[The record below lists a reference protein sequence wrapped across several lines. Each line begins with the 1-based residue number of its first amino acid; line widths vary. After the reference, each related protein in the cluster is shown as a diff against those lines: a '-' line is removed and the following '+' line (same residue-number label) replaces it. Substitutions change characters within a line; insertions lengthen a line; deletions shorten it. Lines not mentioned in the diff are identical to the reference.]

1 MTTIIRYELFFSRRS
16 DHPFLAIS
24 TSVWNGRKLLH
35 SHTDYLNGEYDW
47 ERRELWEKFRLFRNE
62 ESSRSETCYRV
73 FEDFKSLAVTKT
85 WEG

>member
-73 FEDFKSLAVTKT
+73 FEDFKSLAVTKM